1 MNIAEQVAIPLVRD
15 KVSEAEWRERVN
27 LAVLVF
33 VVEAGER
40 PLESTIVKVTV
51 NVPLL
56 LGVPLREPPAEMLM
70 LAGSPVAD
78 QLIGAVPAKGV
89 IATGP

>member
-1 MNIAEQVAIPLVRD
+1 MV
-15 KVSEAEWRERVN
+15 RERVN

>member
-1 MNIAEQVAIPLVRD
+1 MV
-15 KVSEAEWRERVN
+15 RERVN
-27 LAVLVF
+27 FAVLVL

-40 PLESTIVKVTV
+40 PLESTMVNVTV
-51 NVPLL
+51 NVPVL
-56 LGVPLREPPAEMLM
+56 LGVPPKDPPELMLM